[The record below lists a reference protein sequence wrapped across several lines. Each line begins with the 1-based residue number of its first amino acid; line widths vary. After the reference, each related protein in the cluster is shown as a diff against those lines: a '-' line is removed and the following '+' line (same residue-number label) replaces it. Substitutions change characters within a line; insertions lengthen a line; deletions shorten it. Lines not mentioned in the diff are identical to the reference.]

1 MVEPAVL
8 EIKELN
14 KRYPGAEEVALK
26 GVSLSVRRGEFFGLL
41 GPNGAGKTTLINLVC
56 NLLTPSSGAV
66 RLQGS
71 STSSRARWLGL
82 VPQDL
87 ALYPTLTARENL
99 FFFGRMQ
106 GLGPDLRTRVEAW
119 LQRVGLAPYAHR
131 RVTTFSG
138 GMKRRLNLIVGLLH
152 EPALLILDEPTVGID
167 PQSRLLIHEN
177 LLRLNREGVTILY
190 TTHYLQEAETLCSRL
205 AVMDSGRVIAKGTP
219 VALVQDHPGC
229 SSLEDVFI
237 RLTGRHLRDD

>member
-1 MVEPAVL
+1 MVESVVL
-8 EIKELN
+8 EIEELH
-14 KRYPGAEEVALK
+14 KRYPGAEEAALK

-41 GPNGAGKTTLINLVC
+41 GPNGAGKTTLINIVC
-56 NLLTPSSGAV
+56 NLLTPSSGGV
-66 RLQGS
+66 RLQGY
-71 STSSRARWLGL
+71 STSGRARWLGL

-99 FFFGRMQ
+99 LFFGRMQ
-106 GLGPDLRTRVEAW
+106 GLGRDLRPRSEAW
-119 LQRVGLAPYAHR
+119 LERVGLTPYAHR
-131 RVTTFSG
+131 RVATFSG

-205 AVMDSGRVIAKGTP
+205 AVMDSGHVIAKGTP